1 MPEII
6 SLTFVVASSTAKGF
20 CRRRYGNGQSKAWLQ
35 EIHANGSAMEENVW
49 KLASILCRWTLRG
62 WQIEKLRVASLIFAY
77 SIIRWMILLGSSHSL
92 SEFSSLFHIVLF
104 IYFNSLRHLKE
115 KFIFDVRFIGR
126 RHLLIFC
133 QEELISDG
141 NLSNL
146 FLRSFWT
153 KSKQAREYLFAL
165 QGGQINTKKREE

>member
-1 MPEII
+1 
-6 SLTFVVASSTAKGF
+6 
-20 CRRRYGNGQSKAWLQ
+20 
-35 EIHANGSAMEENVW
+35 
-49 KLASILCRWTLRG
+49 
-62 WQIEKLRVASLIFAY
+62 
-77 SIIRWMILLGSSHSL
+77 MILLGSSHSL

-146 FLRSFWT
+146 FLRSF
-153 KSKQAREYLFAL
+153 
-165 QGGQINTKKREE
+165 